1 MRGIALTLFVLAT
14 LPMAFVQPMV
24 GLLLWIWFN
33 YMNPH
38 RLTFG
43 FAYDFPWVFLTAS
56 ITLFSMLL
64 HPRDRQP
71 VAWKPVSIFLLLF
84 VLWTGITTVTAV
96 ESIATQQWIIFLKIQ
111 MMVLA
116 TLMLVTNKQRLH
128 WVLWVMVLSF
138 GFWALK
144 GGVFTLL
151 TGGHYHVFGPSHSFF
166 TDNNDYALVMCTILP
181 LMRYL
186 QLHESRKWIRR
197 GLWVLMIFTV
207 VAILGTYSRA
217 GFLALWVD
225 VLMLVLKSRRRVAL
239 LLVLALALPVAITF
253 MPSAW
258 VHRMHSLETIHKT
271 ATQNESAVGRIQS
284 WIFATNV
291 AIAHP
296 VTGGGFHVWAS
307 GRMWDRYGPPGA
319 VHRAIHS
326 IFFEVLGEQ
335 GFVGLALYLGLIF
348 AGWRTLARVRRLARA
363 GPERIWMGDLAG
375 MIQVSLLGFIAA
387 GCFAPVPYIDI
398 FYQLLAIALILQ
410 VFAERTA
417 AQSVSQP
424 DVGVSSADLRKGRF
438 VVGEAASGLRVEQR
452 RLR

>member
-1 MRGIALTLFVLAT
+1 MRGIALTLFVMAT
-14 LPMAFVQPMV
+14 LPMAFVQPMA

-56 ITLFSMLL
+56 VTLFSMLL
-64 HPRDRQP
+64 HPQERQP
-71 VAWKPVSIFLLLF
+71 VAWKPVSVFLLLF
-84 VLWTGITTVTAV
+84 LLWTGVTSVTAV
-96 ESIATQQWIIFLKIQ
+96 ESIATHQWITFLKIQ
-111 MMVLA
+111 VMVLA

-128 WVLWVMVLSF
+128 WVLWTIVLSF
-138 GFWALK
+138 GFWGLK

-151 TGGHYHVFGPSHSFF
+151 TGGHYHVYGPSHSFF
-166 TDNNDYALVMCTILP
+166 GDNNDYALVMCTVLP

-197 GLWVLMIFTV
+197 GLWGLMLITV

-217 GFLALWVD
+217 GFIALWVD
-225 VLMLVLKSRRRVAL
+225 VLMLVLKSRRRIAL
-239 LLVLALALPVAITF
+239 LLVLALTLPIAITF

-258 VHRMHSLETIHKT
+258 VRRMHTLETIHKT

-291 AIAHP
+291 AIARP

-307 GRMWDRYGPPGA
+307 GPMWDKYGPPGA
-319 VHRAIHS
+319 IHRAIHS

-335 GFVGLALYLGLIF
+335 GFVGLALYLCLIF

-363 GPERIWMGDLAG
+363 GPELTWMGDLAG
-375 MIQVSLLGFIAA
+375 MIQVSILGFIAA
-387 GCFAPVPYIDI
+387 GCFAPVPYFDI
-398 FYQLLAIALILQ
+398 FYQLLAIALLLQ
-410 VFAERTA
+410 VFAERATA
-417 AQSVSQP
+417 RVVAQTVSESSSVGSRESQI
-424 DVGVSSADLRKGRF
+424 ALR
-438 VVGEAASGLRVEQR
+438 S
-452 RLR
+452 